1 MSTRIVKYDNDI
13 LGLDQGM
20 VRAFLILGK
29 EQALLLDAGVERDPG
44 FSVLIRQATDLPV
57 SLCLSHSDM
66 DHIANA
72 GDFDRIFIH
81 SSERERLLAQ
91 RPELSD
97 RLIEI
102 DEGYEFDLGGRK
114 LSSIHC
120 PGHTPGSL
128 ALLEEERSL
137 LLSGDTV
144 SYGPVYM
151 FGEGRDDKAYLE
163 TLVRLEDMYGSGA
176 FQSIYPCHNSCP
188 IDCQAITELIEC
200 IKGIMDGSLY
210 GVPTSMRDQEGRRV
224 LEYHVGKSG
233 IYHI

>member
-13 LGLDQGM
+13 FGLDQGM

-29 EQALLLDAGVERDPG
+29 EQALLLDAGVERDTE
-44 FSVLIRQATDLPV
+44 FSGLIRQVTDLPV
-57 SLCLSHSDM
+57 SLCLTHSDV

-72 GDFDRIFIH
+72 GDFDRIFVH

-91 RPELSD
+91 RPELLC

-102 DEGYEFDLGGRK
+102 DEGYEFDLGDRRLK
-114 LSSIHC
+114 VLHC

-128 ALLEEERSL
+128 ALLEGDRAL
-137 LLSGDTV
+137 LFSGDTV
-144 SYGPVYM
+144 SHGPVYM
-151 FGEGRDDKAYLE
+151 FGEGRDDRAYLE
-163 TLVRLEDMYGSGA
+163 TLVRLDEMYGSGA
-176 FQSIYPCHNSCP
+176 FQSICPCHNSCP

-200 IKGIMDGSLY
+200 IKGIMDGRLS
-210 GVPTSMRDQEGRRV
+210 GVPTSMRDHKGRRV